1 MTHAHHH
8 CTHTVTYCAK
18 CNVCYCTQCGQE
30 WGRPAWH
37 YSYPYATHTVPSWPW
52 GSTTAGSTF
61 DPTLYQVTTS
71 GGTCTHA
78 S

>member
-8 CTHTVTYCAK
+8 CSHTVIYCAK

-30 WGRPAWH
+30 WGRPVWH
-37 YSYPYATHTVPSWPW
+37 YSYPYVPYTVPSWPW

-61 DPTLYQVTTS
+61 GLTKTS